1 MRLGWAV
8 TKCNTNNTLLYGT
21 SGTKNS
27 HPEQN
32 TGTKYGH
39 PEQNSGTKMCHPEQ
53 TSGTKMCHPEQTSGT
68 KNGHSELFYIYSTN
82 QIRAGLNWTNREIVL
97 NEMKNGK
104 NEMNLELK
112 TFSL

>member
-1 MRLGWAV
+1 M
-8 TKCNTNNTLLYGT
+8 

-82 QIRAGLNWTNREIVL
+82 QIRAGLNWTNRKFACITDTL
-97 NEMKNGK
+97 Y
-104 NEMNLELK
+104 L
-112 TFSL
+112 